1 MSRATTLICAFCLS
15 LLVVRGTSAQTP
27 PQPGA
32 ASGGAGGALAGSP
45 YLGQILRNDL
55 YGDIWERPGLSPR
68 DRSLVTIA
76 VNQSLYATE
85 EIRAHV
91 RRGLDNG
98 LTQAE
103 IAELIAHV
111 LVYSGF
117 PTGVNAARVA
127 TEVFQERGLPA
138 SPPSTPRNREP
149 VVPPAYPGAF
159 PATPYLA
166 ALLNEWVYG
175 EVWERP
181 DLSKRD
187 RSLATIAVAQAMG
200 ASSELRSHLARG
212 LDNGVTQEEIA
223 EVITHVAF
231 YSGIPSAVNAARV
244 AASVF
249 EARNLPMPDGAYPAA
264 PYLESIIEGLLA
276 STWDRSPLTARE
288 RSLVTMAV
296 AQTLYATDELRR
308 QMERAL
314 EAGIAP
320 QEIAELIAHV
330 TLYSGFP
337 MGVNGSRTAAALF
350 QERGLPMPR

>member
-1 MSRATTLICAFCLS
+1 MRRSRAAVHALS
-15 LLVVRGTSAQTP
+15 ISLVFASA
-27 PQPGA
+27 A
-32 ASGGAGGALAGSP
+32 AAQNPAPAAAPAGGAMAGSP
-45 YLGQILRNDL
+45 YLGQILREDL
-55 YGDIWERPGLSPR
+55 YADIWVRPALAPR
-68 DRSLVTIA
+68 DRSLITIA

-103 IAELIAHV
+103 ISELIAHV

-127 TEVFQERGLPA
+127 TEVFQERNLPA
-138 SPPSTPRNREP
+138 VPPSSPRNRNP
-149 VVPPAYPGAF
+149 VVPPAYPGSF

-200 ASSELRSHLARG
+200 AASELRSHLARG
-212 LDNGVTQEEIA
+212 LDNGVTQAEIA

-231 YSGIPSAVNAARV
+231 YTGIPSAVNASRV
-244 AASVF
+244 AAAVF
-249 EARNLPMPDGAYPAA
+249 EARNLPVPPAEYPAS
-264 PYLESIIEGLLA
+264 PYLSTLIDGLLA
-276 STWDRSPLTARE
+276 ETWDRSPLTERE
-288 RSLVTMAV
+288 RTLVTMAV
-296 AQTLYATDELRR
+296 MQTLYSTDELRN
-308 QMERAL
+308 QMEHAL
-314 EAGIAP
+314 ENGITP
-320 QEIAELIAHV
+320 QEISELIAHV

-337 MGVNGSRTAAALF
+337 MGVNGSRTAGALF
-350 QERGLPMPR
+350 QARGLPMPR

>member
-1 MSRATTLICAFCLS
+1 MRRSRAAVQVLTISLAFAS
-15 LLVVRGTSAQTP
+15 
-27 PQPGA
+27 GA
-32 ASGGAGGALAGSP
+32 AAQNAAPAGGAMAGSP
-45 YLGQILRNDL
+45 YLGQILREDL
-55 YGDIWERPGLSPR
+55 YGDIWLRPALSPR

-103 IAELIAHV
+103 ISELIAHV

-127 TEVFQERGLPA
+127 TEVFQERNLPA
-138 SPPSTPRNREP
+138 VPPSTPRNRDP
-149 VVPPAYPGAF
+149 VVPPAYPNSF

-200 ASSELRSHLARG
+200 AASELRSHLGRG
-212 LDNGVTQEEIA
+212 LDNGVTQAEIA

-231 YSGIPSAVNAARV
+231 YTGIPGAVNAARV
-244 AASVF
+244 AAAVF
-249 EARNLPMPDGAYPAA
+249 EARNLPMPQAEYPAS
-264 PYLESIIEGLLA
+264 PYLSTLIDGLLA
-276 STWDRSPLTARE
+276 STWERSPLNERE
-288 RSLVTMAV
+288 RTLITMAV
-296 AQTLYATDELRR
+296 MQTLYSTDELRR
-308 QMERAL
+308 QMEHAL
-314 EAGIAP
+314 EEGITP
-320 QEIAELIAHV
+320 QEISELIAHV

-337 MGVNGSRTAAALF
+337 MGVNGSRTAGALF

>member
-1 MSRATTLICAFCLS
+1 MFRSRSAVHALS
-15 LLVVRGTSAQTP
+15 ISLVFASA
-27 PQPGA
+27 A
-32 ASGGAGGALAGSP
+32 AAQNPAPTAAPAGGSMAGSP
-45 YLGQILRNDL
+45 YLGQILREDL
-55 YGDIWERPGLSPR
+55 YADIWVRPALAPR
-68 DRSLVTIA
+68 DRSLITIA

-103 IAELIAHV
+103 ISELIAHV

-127 TEVFQERGLPA
+127 TEVFQERNLPA
-138 SPPSTPRNREP
+138 VPPSTPRNREP
-149 VVPPAYPGAF
+149 VVPPAYPGSF

-200 ASSELRSHLARG
+200 AASELRSHLARG
-212 LDNGVTQEEIA
+212 LDNGVTQAEIA

-231 YSGIPSAVNAARV
+231 YTGIPSAVNASRV
-244 AASVF
+244 AAAVF
-249 EARNLPMPDGAYPAA
+249 EARNLPVPQAEYPAS
-264 PYLESIIEGLLA
+264 PYLSTLIDGLLA
-276 STWDRSPLTARE
+276 ETWDRSPLTERE
-288 RSLVTMAV
+288 RTLVTMAV
-296 AQTLYATDELRR
+296 MQTLYSTDELRN
-308 QMERAL
+308 QMVHAL
-314 EAGIAP
+314 ENGITP
-320 QEIAELIAHV
+320 QEISELIAHV

-337 MGVNGSRTAAALF
+337 MGVNGSRTAGALF

>member
-1 MSRATTLICAFCLS
+1 MRCSRAAIPLLTLS
-15 LLVVRGTSAQTP
+15 LVFASTAAAQTP
-27 PQPGA
+27 APA
-32 ASGGAGGALAGSP
+32 AAPAGGAMAGSP
-45 YLGQILRNDL
+45 YLGKILREDL
-55 YGDIWERPGLSPR
+55 YADVWERPALAPR
-68 DRSLVTIA
+68 DRSLITIA

-98 LTQAE
+98 LTQAQ
-103 IAELIAHV
+103 ISELIAHV

-127 TEVFQERGLPA
+127 TEVFQERNLPA
-138 SPPSTPRNREP
+138 VPPSSPRNRDP
-149 VVPPAYPGAF
+149 VVPPAYPNSF
-159 PATPYLA
+159 PSTPYLA

-200 ASSELRSHLARG
+200 AASELRSHLARG
-212 LDNGVTQEEIA
+212 LDNGVTQAEIA

-231 YSGIPSAVNAARV
+231 YTGIPAAVNASRV
-244 AASVF
+244 AAAVF
-249 EARNLPMPDGAYPAA
+249 EARNLPVPQAEYPAS
-264 PYLESIIEGLLA
+264 PYLSTLIDGLLA
-276 STWDRSPLTARE
+276 ETWGRSPLTERE
-288 RSLVTMAV
+288 RTLITMAV
-296 AQTLYATDELRR
+296 MQTLYSTDELRN
-308 QMERAL
+308 QMEHAL
-314 EAGIAP
+314 DGGITP
-320 QEIAELIAHV
+320 QEISELIAHV

-337 MGVNGSRTAAALF
+337 MGVNGSRTAGALF

>member
-1 MSRATTLICAFCLS
+1 MRLSRIAAGIVPVA
-15 LLVVRGTSAQTP
+15 LVLVSSAAAQT
-27 PQPGA
+27 A
-32 ASGGAGGALAGSP
+32 AGGGGALAATP
-45 YLGQILRNDL
+45 YLGQILREDL
-55 YGDIWERPGLSPR
+55 YADVWERPGLSPR

-76 VNQSLYATE
+76 VTQSLYASE

-91 RRGLDNG
+91 GRGLNNG

-127 TEVFQERGLPA
+127 AEVFQQRGLPPVPA
-138 SPPSTPRNREP
+138 STPRRRDP
-149 VVPPAYPGAF
+149 IGPPAYPNSF
-159 PATPYLA
+159 PGTPYLA

-200 ASSELRSHLARG
+200 AASELRAHLGRG
-212 LDNGVTQEEIA
+212 LDNGVTQEEIG

-231 YSGIPSAVNAARV
+231 YTGIPSAVTAARV
-244 AASVF
+244 AAAVF
-249 EARNLPMPDGAYPAA
+249 EARGLPLPQAAFPAA
-264 PYLESIIEGLLA
+264 PYLGTIVDGLLA
-276 STWDRSPLTARE
+276 ETWERPALSERE
-288 RSLVTMAV
+288 RILITMAV
-296 AQTLYATDELRR
+296 MQTLYSTDELRA

-314 EAGIAP
+314 DNGITP
-320 QEIAELIAHV
+320 EQVSELIAHV

-337 MGVNGSRTAAALF
+337 MGVNGSRAAGAVF
-350 QERGLPMPR
+350 QERGVPMPRQ

>member
-1 MSRATTLICAFCLS
+1 MRRSRAAVHVLS
-15 LLVVRGTSAQTP
+15 MSLVFAA
-27 PQPGA
+27 GA
-32 ASGGAGGALAGSP
+32 AAQNPAPTGGAMAGSP
-45 YLGQILRNDL
+45 YLGQILREDL
-55 YGDIWERPGLSPR
+55 YGDIWLRPALSPR

-103 IAELIAHV
+103 ISELIAHV

-127 TEVFQERGLPA
+127 TEVFQERNLPA
-138 SPPSTPRNREP
+138 VPPSSPRNRDP
-149 VVPPAYPGAF
+149 VVPPAYPNSF

-200 ASSELRSHLARG
+200 AASELRSHLGRG
-212 LDNGVTQEEIA
+212 LDNGVTQAEIA

-231 YSGIPSAVNAARV
+231 YTGIPSAVNAARV
-244 AASVF
+244 AAAVF
-249 EARNLPMPDGAYPAA
+249 EARNLPMPQAEYPAS
-264 PYLESIIEGLLA
+264 PYLSTLIDGLLA
-276 STWDRSPLTARE
+276 ETWGRSPLTERE
-288 RSLVTMAV
+288 RTLITMAV
-296 AQTLYATDELRR
+296 MQTLYSTDELRA
-308 QMERAL
+308 QMVHAL
-314 EAGIAP
+314 EDGITP
-320 QEIAELIAHV
+320 QEISELIAHV

-337 MGVNGSRTAAALF
+337 MGVNGSRTAGALF